1 MKKIFLFALLSAT
14 ISVSPGQINCN
25 IKRAYAFYSSSLP
38 GAQMVDE
45 NGNPVPPKPIINRF
59 IYVESSGTTMPD
71 IKTVLYG
78 NMQLVFSLV
87 KIKDKTVSV
96 GNGYDK
102 NKDVIIAAK
111 KGNTLW
117 KIDLQPMA
125 EKAIPETNC
134 KSIIIKS
141 RIANKFCRFY
151 LQKETEILSLPSY

>member
-1 MKKIFLFALLSAT
+1 MKKIFLSALFSAVISASFA
-14 ISVSPGQINCN
+14 QINCN
-25 IKRAYAFYSSSLP
+25 VKRAYAFYTISIP

-45 NGNPVPPKPIINRF
+45 NGNPIPPKSIINRF
-59 IYVESSGTTMPD
+59 IYVESGGTTMPD

-102 NKDVIIAAK
+102 NRDVIIAAK

-117 KIDLQPMA
+117 KIDLQPM
-125 EKAIPETNC
+125 EGKTMPEINC

-141 RIANKFCRFY
+141 RITNKFCRFY